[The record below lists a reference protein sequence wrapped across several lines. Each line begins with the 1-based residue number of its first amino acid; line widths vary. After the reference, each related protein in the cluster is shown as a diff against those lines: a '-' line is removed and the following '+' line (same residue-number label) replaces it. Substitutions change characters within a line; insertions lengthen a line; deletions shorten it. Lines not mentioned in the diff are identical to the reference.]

1 MNKPSIPLSMF
12 SLLTALL
19 AGCGSGGG
27 GSDSSDFVGAAEVS
41 MQATPTKIDSGD
53 RTLVETEIS
62 KVIDSGIALKFR
74 FPDSLRYVPESAF
87 LYVNK
92 KEVDLTPTVNQVSS
106 EERARYVVFYIKQS
120 LFAKPGRK
128 YDGEGGTIKLQLEG
142 VKALEEGKIE
152 VDADVDDPAE
162 DNATEFKIDA
172 PEFVAEDDSNIAV
185 ASE

>member
-1 MNKPSIPLSMF
+1 MNKLASPLAIVS
-12 SLLTALL
+12 SLTALL
-19 AGCGSGGG
+19 AGCGGGGG

-53 RTLVETEIS
+53 RTLVTTEVS
-62 KVIDSGIALKFR
+62 NVIESGIALKFR

-92 KEVDLTPTVNQVSS
+92 KEIDLTPTVNQVST
-106 EERARYVVFYIKQS
+106 EERARYVVFYIKQN

-128 YDGEGGTIKLQLEG
+128 YEGEGGTIKLQLEG

-162 DNATEFKIDA
+162 DNATEFKIDS